1 MERIKFMQD
10 VCQRLVAFSLFVLC
24 KQTQKNLL
32 LLKRMLSS
40 SNGGSPW
47 CAQSTSDSTGEVV
60 PFESANG
67 CTFKNEK

>member
-1 MERIKFMQD
+1 
-10 VCQRLVAFSLFVLC
+10 
-24 KQTQKNLL
+24 L